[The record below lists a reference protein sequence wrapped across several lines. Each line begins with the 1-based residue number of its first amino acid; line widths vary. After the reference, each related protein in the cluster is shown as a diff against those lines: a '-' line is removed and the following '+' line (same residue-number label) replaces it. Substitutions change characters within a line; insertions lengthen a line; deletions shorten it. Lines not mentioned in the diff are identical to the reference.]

1 MTNVLPKKLKRVEV
15 FLEFLLFGVIMGVVE
30 DVIAIKLSTGEMI
43 TWRMIGI
50 ITLVAIPFAF
60 IGEYLVD
67 HKDLISH
74 PKK

>member
-1 MTNVLPKKLKRVEV
+1 MVSKKIKRIEV
-15 FLEFLLFGVIMGVVE
+15 FLEFLLFGVAMGIIE
-30 DVIAIKLSTGEMI
+30 DVIAIKLSTGETI
-43 TWRMIGI
+43 TWHMIGI